1 MARELTNFPNGDGC
15 ADVDEGVTDIE
26 AMEYRLTWVMGG
38 CTSSKEETENG
49 EEREEMHVA
58 SGWRVLPHKGIR
70 KEGRCVGKDGTQRKG
85 GGYLIL
91 FAKVIIQGRVFPIS
105 SRNKKW
111 RWSLWVPIP

>member
-1 MARELTNFPNGDGC
+1 MFQRHGNNFLARELTNFPNGDGC

-26 AMEYRLTWVMGG
+26 AMECRLTWVMGG

-70 KEGRCVGKDGTQRKG
+70 KEGDVWAKMERKEKVED
-85 GGYLIL
+85 IL
-91 FAKVIIQGRVFPIS
+91 YFSPKP
-105 SRNKKW
+105 
-111 RWSLWVPIP
+111 